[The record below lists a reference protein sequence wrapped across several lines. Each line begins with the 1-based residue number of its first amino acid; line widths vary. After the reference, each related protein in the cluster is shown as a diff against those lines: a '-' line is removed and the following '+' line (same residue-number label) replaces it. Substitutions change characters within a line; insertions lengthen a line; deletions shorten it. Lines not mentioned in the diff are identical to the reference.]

1 MRALGQ
7 RVDSSIGSPS
17 SMNAHRLGTYQA
29 ESSFDP
35 ILNPL
40 AGGLALP
47 SRERRAVIG
56 DN

>member
-7 RVDSSIGSPS
+7 RVDSRIGSPS